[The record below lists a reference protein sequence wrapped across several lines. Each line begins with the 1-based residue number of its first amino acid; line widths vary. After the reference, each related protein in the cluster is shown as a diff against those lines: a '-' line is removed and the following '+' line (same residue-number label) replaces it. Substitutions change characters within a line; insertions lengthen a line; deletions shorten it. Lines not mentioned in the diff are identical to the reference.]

1 METTVPADVSG
12 PAAARRFLRGD
23 LNDVADRT
31 REVAELLASELVSF
45 CIRHAGEDREVA
57 VALRVQRDGD
67 LLRVEVHHPGRP
79 GGGSGAGGGQTAL
92 ALGVIDAL
100 AARWGVLR
108 DGEGWSGWFEVA

>member
-45 CIRHAGEDREVA
+45 CIRHA
-57 VALRVQRDGD
+57 GD